1 MKFPTS
7 PRRMVTVQE
16 TKEHGSSGIVRTLMA
31 AVLLDFVFTTRA
43 AIDQD
48 VGGRF
53 RDALSETKYH
63 NRVVHS
69 YYKIWRNF
77 TWLCC
82 SRWIPPFFVSNVP
95 FPHLFNDDHFTEF
108 IYYSFSVSSIVK
120 QIGVIDRC
128 SYRCIWRCLTSL
140 DLQGFQKM
148 KWIELY
154 VYECKL

>member
-69 YYKIWRNF
+69 YYKI
-77 TWLCC
+77 
-82 SRWIPPFFVSNVP
+82 
-95 FPHLFNDDHFTEF
+95 
-108 IYYSFSVSSIVK
+108 
-120 QIGVIDRC
+120 
-128 SYRCIWRCLTSL
+128 
-140 DLQGFQKM
+140 
-148 KWIELY
+148 
-154 VYECKL
+154 